1 MDFSYRINQDDVL
14 EVFQTL
20 NLMYAELSANVDNP
34 DCIEFVEEFLKS
46 LEVISKI
53 ATNFGLTPSEAVGY
67 FKVKSYL
74 DMSGGYVTIPK
85 AEYEDLKADAEC
97 YQQLLD

>member
-1 MDFSYRINQDDVL
+1 MDFKYRISKEEVL

-20 NLMYAELSANVDNP
+20 NLMYSELVKEGDNP
-34 DCIEFVEEFLKS
+34 ECSLFVNEFLNS
-46 LEVISKI
+46 LDEISKI
-53 ATNFGLTPSEAVGY
+53 AVDFGLTPLEAVGY

-74 DMSGGYVTIPK
+74 EMSGGYVTIPK

>member
-1 MDFSYRINQDDVL
+1 MDFSYRINREEVL

-20 NLMYAELSANVDNP
+20 NLMYSELLSNSGNP
-34 DCIEFVEEFLKS
+34 DCTVFVDEFLKS
-46 LEVISKI
+46 LDVISKM
-53 ATNFGLTPSEAVGY
+53 ATDFGLTPSEAIGY
-67 FKVKSYL
+67 FKVKAYL
-74 DMSGGYVTIPK
+74 DMSEGYVTIPK

>member
-1 MDFSYRINQDDVL
+1 MDFSYRINKEEVM

-20 NLMYAELSANVDNP
+20 HLMYSELLEKSDDP
-34 DCIEFVEEFLKS
+34 DCGLFVSEFLKS
-46 LEVISKI
+46 LDEVEKLS
-53 ATNFGLTPSEAVGY
+53 TSFGLTPSEAVGY
-67 FKVKSYL
+67 FKVKSYI

-85 AEYEDLKADAEC
+85 VVYEDLKADAEC